1 MYACNDA
8 TTVVAKDEGGNGNVR
23 CDIFIVSGDD
33 DVDCDEICGMFE
45 T

>member
-1 MYACNDA
+1 MSACNDA
-8 TTVVAKDEGGNGNVR
+8 TTVVAKDEGGNLR

>member
-1 MYACNDA
+1 MSACNDA
-8 TTVVAKDEGGNGNVR
+8 TTVVAKDEGGNVR
-23 CDIFIVSGDD
+23 CDISIVSGDD